1 MKQWTSP
8 DEAAREITDGLE
20 QIGIKEKIPGQI
32 VSSHS
37 GRKTCVS
44 AGMELGVLA
53 AVMQEWMLTASDQ
66 TERYRQRGYELNV
79 EVSQLFDF
87 LMQRKP

>member
-20 QIGIKEKIPGQI
+20 HIGIKEKIPWQI

-66 TERYRQRGYELNV
+66 TERYQQRGYELNV